1 MLCVGRFMKWN
12 VDMWYDEGQEYIHLT
27 NKSRIEITTKILGHW
42 HYGARHG
49 LAGYVTSAG
58 TCSGDSGGPL
68 YTEPEPGVYVVTGV
82 VSGGRGELGFCG
94 GINNPVHYVR
104 YSQGSVELDIIIIL
118 MFRVKEFGSW
128 IEDILQEN
136 SEELC
141 WDQ

>member
-1 MLCVGRFMKWN
+1 MKVRPKVLCVGRFMKWN
-12 VDMWYDEGQEYIHLT
+12 IDMWYDGGQEYIHLT
-27 NKSRIEITTKILGHW
+27 NKSRIETTSRILGHW

-104 YSQGSVELDIIIIL
+104 YSRGSVEIDTIQ
-118 MFRVKEFGSW
+118 SSC
-128 IEDILQEN
+128 
-136 SEELC
+136 SE
-141 WDQ
+141 